1 MQTLEIAV
9 YEATDPDGFA
19 AKQGELHRS
28 LATTFDGYVTSL
40 GLRSATERQVYADLV
55 LWASAD
61 AAASAAAAL
70 PEREDFAWFATELG
84 PIRFFDHLHPAGD
97 AVVALDAIASAPVV
111 EVVLVKPTEAE
122 PFDAAHSALHAELAV
137 AEVIVGELRLA
148 RNDNGVAGD
157 VNGWTTP
164 DAMEEMG
171 PLMMAKP
178 ELAPVFDPANEMLLF
193 MPFATNVVA

>member
-1 MQTLEIAV
+1 MRGGVAERVLQATLARGVREYVVCAGARNV
-9 YEATDPDGFA
+9 P
-19 AKQGELHRS
+19 LV
-28 LATTFDGYVTSL
+28 LALARAEGVHLWSHFEE
-40 GLRSATERQVYADLV
+40 RSAGFFALGR
-55 LWASAD
+55 SAD
-61 AAASAAAAL
+61 SGW
-70 PEREDFAWFATELG
+70 PC
-84 PIRFFDHLHPAGD
+84 
-97 AVVALDAIASAPVV
+97 AVVTTSGTAVAELLPAVV